1 MSEMQQRFDIAVV
14 GAGPAGQIAAIA
26 MARGG
31 RRVAL
36 VGPQANGSDRRTT
49 ALMHQSLDMMARLG
63 LWDALKPQAAA
74 LQTMQIIDG
83 TKRLLRAPTVAFR
96 SAEIDLPAFGYNIP
110 NAALLEC
117 LAKAVADEP
126 LISRFATSADEIV
139 VDEIEVRISLSDDE
153 AIVADFVIG
162 ADGRRSKT
170 RESAGVG
177 LRTWSYPQ
185 TALVLNFSHSLPH
198 QNISTE
204 FHTESGPFTQV
215 PLPGQHSSLVWVV
228 APDEAER
235 LLALDSQALS
245 AKVEARMQSMLGKVE
260 VEDGAQAWQLSGM
273 TASLYGKGRAA
284 FVGEAGHA
292 FPPIGAQGLNLSL
305 RDIAVLEDI
314 LIDRQS
320 SPIAA
325 DSGDRFHTRRRI
337 DIASRTASVDLL
349 NRSLLSSLLPV
360 QMLRAAGLQVLA
372 TVAPLRNLVMQEG
385 VAPGRGIKSLPSML
399 REKIRR

>member
-1 MSEMQQRFDIAVV
+1 V
-14 GAGPAGQIAAIA
+14 GAGSADQIAAIA

-36 VGPQANGSDRRTT
+36 VGPQPDGSDRRTT
-49 ALMHQSLDMMARLG
+49 ALMHQSLEMMERLG
-63 LWDALKPQAAA
+63 LWDALKSQAAA
-74 LQTMQIIDG
+74 LQTMQILDG

-110 NAALLEC
+110 NTALIESLSH
-117 LAKAVADEP
+117 AVESEP
-126 LISRFATSADEIV
+126 LITRFPLAADTI
-139 VDEIEVRISLSDDE
+139 DIDGAEVRIGLADGE
-153 AIVADFVIG
+153 NLVTDFVIG

-177 LRTWSYPQ
+177 VKTWSYPQ
-185 TALVLNFSHSLPH
+185 TALVMNFSHSLPH

-215 PLPGQHSSLVWVV
+215 PLPGQRSSLVWVV
-228 APDEAER
+228 TPEVAER
-235 LLALDSQALS
+235 LQSLDSAALS
-245 AKVEARMQSMLGKVE
+245 AQVEARMQSMLGKVT
-260 VEDGAQAWQLSGM
+260 VEDGVQAWPLSGM
-273 TASLYGKGRAA
+273 TAVHYGKGRAA

-305 RDIAVLEDI
+305 RDIAALEDI
-314 LIDRQS
+314 LIDRHS
-320 SPIAA
+320 GPIAA
-325 DSGDRFHTRRRI
+325 DSGDRFHGKRRI

-385 VAPGRGIKSLPSML
+385 VAPGRGLKSLPSML

>member
-1 MSEMQQRFDIAVV
+1 MQERFEIVVV

-36 VGPQANGSDRRTT
+36 VGPQPDGSDRRTT
-49 ALMHQSLDMMARLG
+49 ALMHQSLDMMERLG
-63 LWDALKPQAAA
+63 LWDELKPKAAA

-110 NAALLEC
+110 NAVLLST
-117 LAKAVADEP
+117 LAQAVARAP
-126 LISRFATSADEIV
+126 LITRFDQVTETINID
-139 VDEIEVRISLSDDE
+139 DQEVRIGLPRGE
-153 AIVADFVIG
+153 EIAADFVIG
-162 ADGRRSKT
+162 ADGRRSRT
-170 RESAGVG
+170 RDSAGVSVK
-177 LRTWSYPQ
+177 TWSYPQ
-185 TALVLNFSHSLPH
+185 TAVVLNFSHSLSH

-215 PLPGQHSSLVWVV
+215 PLPGQRSSLVWVV
-228 APDEAER
+228 TPQEAER
-235 LLALDSQALS
+235 LLALDTASLS
-245 AKVEARMQSMLGKVE
+245 SEVETRMQSMLGKVT
-260 VEDGAQAWQLSGM
+260 VEDGVQAWPLSGM
-273 TASLYGKGRAA
+273 TALHYGRGRAA
-284 FVGEAGHA
+284 FIGEAGHA

-305 RDIAVLEDI
+305 RDIAALED
-314 LIDRQS
+314 LLLDTQS
-320 SPIAA
+320 APIAA
-325 DSGDRFHTRRRI
+325 SVGDRFHARRRL

-385 VAPGRGIKSLPSML
+385 VAPGRGLKSLPTML

>member
-1 MSEMQQRFDIAVV
+1 MQQRFDIVVV

-36 VGPQANGSDRRTT
+36 VGPRPDGSDRRTT
-49 ALMHQSLDMMARLG
+49 ALMHQSLDMMERLG
-63 LWDALKPQAAA
+63 LWDELKPQAAA

-110 NAALLEC
+110 NAALLST
-117 LAKAVADEP
+117 LAEAVEREP
-126 LISRFATSADEIV
+126 LISRFDQTAETITID
-139 VDEIEVRISLSDDE
+139 DREVRIALSGDE
-153 AIVADFVIG
+153 EINADFVIG
-162 ADGRRSKT
+162 GDGRRSAT

-177 LRTWSYPQ
+177 VKTWSYPQ
-185 TALVLNFSHSLPH
+185 TAVVLNFGHILPH

-215 PLPGQHSSLVWVV
+215 PLPGQRSSLVWVV
-228 APDEAER
+228 TPKEAER
-235 LLALDSQALS
+235 LLGLDTAALS
-245 AKVEARMQSMLGKVE
+245 GEVETRMQSMLGKVT
-260 VEDGAQAWQLSGM
+260 VEDGVQAWPLSGM
-273 TASLYGKGRAA
+273 TANHYGKGRAA
-284 FVGEAGHA
+284 FIGEAGHA

-305 RDIAVLEDI
+305 RDIAALED
-314 LIDRQS
+314 LLVDRQS
-320 SPIAA
+320 APIAA
-325 DSGDRFHTRRRI
+325 SVGDRFHARRRL

-385 VAPGRGIKSLPSML
+385 VAPGRGLRSLPTML